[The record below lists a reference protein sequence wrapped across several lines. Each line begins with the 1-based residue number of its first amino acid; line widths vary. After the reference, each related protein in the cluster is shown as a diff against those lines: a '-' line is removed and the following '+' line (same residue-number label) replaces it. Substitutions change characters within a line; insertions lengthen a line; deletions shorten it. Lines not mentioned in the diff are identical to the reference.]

1 MLAPTSL
8 LRDRRG
14 ASLVEYVLLVGLV
27 AIVALTGFRAFGSA
41 ILGKS
46 EAQAACVESFS
57 CGQGEDPGAGS
68 EAITL
73 TTPGPTDGTNGGND
87 GGNGGDGDGGGFW
100 GGVGDFFSGAL
111 DTTKSVA
118 TGFFVDGAW
127 GTVKGVWTI
136 VTNPVDTAKGLWTA
150 VTNPVDT
157 WNAIKD
163 GVVTAWNEDP
173 ARLIGAGLFEVVTLP
188 VAGLKAT
195 KASKLAT
202 ATKVADK
209 LDDAGD
215 VAKAVD
221 KVDDATDAA
230 KAAENA
236 AEAKKA
242 EEAAAAA
249 AAARRLPHAKPEEI
263 HFSQKSVSDTLS
275 DGTPLKDVVE
285 NMRTNGWD
293 YTKPPPDVVRMADGR
308 LVSLD
313 NRRIVAA
320 RQAGLDEIPLALH
333 SGADKIPADQAGR
346 FALKKGFTDPDTGKV
361 YPKGTVPDT
370 WEEAIKFRGR
380 NQGGGFPPGGS
391 LDMPE
396 IKPSKGGPAVDD

>member
-14 ASLVEYVLLVGLV
+14 ASLVEYALVVGLV
-27 AIVALTGFRAFGSA
+27 AIVALTGYRAFGSA
-41 ILGKS
+41 LLDKS
-46 EAQAACVESFS
+46 EAHAACVESFS
-57 CGQGEDPGAGS
+57 CGPGNDPGAGS
-68 EAITL
+68 DAITL
-73 TTPGPTDGTNGGND
+73 GAPAPTDGNNSSGGDN
-87 GGNGGDGDGGGFW
+87 GNGNGDDGGGGFW
-100 GGVGDFFSGAL
+100 GGVGDFFSGAWG
-111 DTTKSVA
+111 TTKSVA

-188 VAGLKAT
+188 VAALKAT

-215 VAKAVD
+215 VAKTVD
-221 KVDDATDAA
+221 KVDDVGKTTKVDD
-230 KAAENA
+230 
-236 AEAKKA
+236 
-242 EEAAAAA
+242 AAAAA
-249 AAARRLPHAKPEEI
+249 AAARKAAPHAKPSEI

-275 DGTPLKDVVE
+275 DGTPLTDVVE
-285 NMRTNGWD
+285 NMRVNGWD
-293 YTKPPPDVVRMADGR
+293 YTKPSPDVVRMADGR

-320 RQAGLDEIPLALH
+320 RQAGLDEIPLELH
-333 SGADKIPADQAGR
+333 AGADKIPADQASR

-396 IKPSKGGPAVDD
+396 IKPSKTGPVVDD